1 MNSSPSEYVEHL
13 RLARSLLIVS
23 SLQDRQDKK
32 ALALIEAYTLPLVWE
47 PLHDLMIDPD
57 VWRYVVETQGYEAR
71 LVFSHPAVLK
81 ANPMSSLHYR
91 GLCGL
96 SLKTAQDY
104 VGALG
109 SLESGNP
116 RTRLTDAKAQKM
128 AQVYN
133 TFICS
138 IIKNSTDWTLENG
151 YRTII
156 ATLGIT
162 LDGVMRNT
170 IGSIAEKR
178 IRTLILE
185 WLQREG
191 LVQPPG
197 LTRQQ
202 MTEEIPSQITLARQI
217 TMTFG
222 SEPDIAFARDGQLL
236 ATVEIKGGTDSAGAL
251 ERYGAAT
258 KSFQQAIAGSP
269 QCKNFYLAAVYTPE
283 LERRMDADRLV
294 ERRFDVIALLDNPA
308 ARTEF
313 FLELFHHTLRLI

>member
-1 MNSSPSEYVEHL
+1 MNTGSADYKEHL
-13 RLARSLLIVS
+13 RLTRSLLIVS

-32 ALALIEAYTLPLVWE
+32 ALAVIEGYANPLAWE
-47 PLHDLMIDPD
+47 PLHDLMIEPE
-57 VWRYVVETQGYEAR
+57 VWAYVVETQGYAPK
-71 LVFSHPAVLK
+71 LVFCHPDVLK
-81 ANPMSSLHYR
+81 AGPISSLHYR

-104 VGALG
+104 VGALA
-109 SLESGNP
+109 SLEAGNP
-116 RTRLTDAKAQKM
+116 RARLSDDKAQKM
-128 AQVYN
+128 ARVYN

-138 IIKNSTDWTLENG
+138 IIKNSSDWTLENG

-178 IRTLILE
+178 IRTLVLE
-185 WLQREG
+185 WLQRQG
-191 LVQPPG
+191 LLRSPG

-202 MTEEIPSQITLARQI
+202 ITDEIPNQIELADNVNMR
-217 TMTFG
+217 FG
-222 SEPDIAFARDGQLL
+222 SEPDIAFYRAGQLL

-258 KSFQQAIAGSP
+258 KSFQQAIASSP

-294 ERRFDVIALLDNPA
+294 ERRFDLISLLDSPTE
-308 ARTEF
+308 RTAF
-313 FLELFHHTLRLI
+313 FTELFHHTLRLF